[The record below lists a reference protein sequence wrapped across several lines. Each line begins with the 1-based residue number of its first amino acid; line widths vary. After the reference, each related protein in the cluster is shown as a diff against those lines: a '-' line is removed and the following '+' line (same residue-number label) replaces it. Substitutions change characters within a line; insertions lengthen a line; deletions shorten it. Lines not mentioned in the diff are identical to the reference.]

1 MFVSHPNYLTKKLLL
16 IYASA
21 AIGHD
26 MNSPLYDY
34 KHTYNTRIHNGNYK
48 TVTLYTRHII
58 RIGSVICENIS

>member
-1 MFVSHPNYLTKKLLL
+1 MFVSHPSSLTKKFSL
-16 IYASA
+16 IYASG

-26 MNSPLYDY
+26 VNSPLYVY

-58 RIGSVICENIS
+58 RIGSGICENIS